1 MPAERGHTSAPAL
14 DRTAQY
20 LLTAAAGCVNAVGFL
35 VLGGVFTSVMTAN
48 LALLG
53 LGLGGGHPGTARL
66 AALTIVAYVTGV
78 VLGGRAAAGIGRE
91 PRRTGG
97 LRAALVAE
105 CALLWAVW
113 VFWVSVG
120 GEPGAAQRA
129 TLLAAS
135 SLAMGCQNGGVRVVT
150 GGAET
155 TAYMT
160 GALTGLVAE
169 GVRTRRLD
177 RHIALT
183 VVLIPV
189 GAALGGFA
197 VRWARLAAPALAAV
211 LVTLALLA
219 VVRAVPRRKRGP
231 RPGA

>member
-1 MPAERGHTSAPAL
+1 MPADRGHTSAPAL

-66 AALTIVAYVTGV
+66 AALAIVAYVVGV
-78 VLGGRAAAGIGRE
+78 LVGSRAAVGFGRRRHRIG
-91 PRRTGG
+91 GV
-97 LRAALVAE
+97 RAALMAE
-105 CALLWAVW
+105 CVLLWGVW
-113 VFWVSVG
+113 IFWLGVG

-129 TLLAAS
+129 ALLAAS
-135 SLAMGCQNGGVRVVT
+135 SLAMGCQNGGVRVLT

-160 GALTGLVAE
+160 GAITGLVAE
-169 GVRTRRLD
+169 AVQRRTFD
-177 RHIALT
+177 RHVALI
-183 VVLIPV
+183 VALIPV
-189 GAALGGFA
+189 GAALGGLA
-197 VRWARLAAPALAAV
+197 VRWARLGAPAISAV
-211 LVTLALLA
+211 LVTAALMA
-219 VVRAVPRRKRGP
+219 VVRAASGRKV
-231 RPGA
+231 RPGR

>member
-1 MPAERGHTSAPAL
+1 MPAERGHTSAPGL

-53 LGLGGGHPGTARL
+53 LGLGGGHPGTVRL
-66 AALTIVAYVTGV
+66 AALAIVAYVIGV
-78 VLGGRAAAGIGRE
+78 VLGSKAAVGFGRRPHRAGGV
-91 PRRTGG
+91 
-97 LRAALVAE
+97 RAALLAE
-105 CALLWAVW
+105 CVLLWGVW
-113 VFWVSVG
+113 IFWLSVG

-135 SLAMGCQNGGVRVVT
+135 SLAMGCQNGGVRIVT

-169 GVRTRRLD
+169 TVRARTFD
-177 RHIALT
+177 RHVALT

-197 VRWARLAAPALAAV
+197 VHWARLGAPAMAAA
-211 LVTLALLA
+211 LVTAAAL
-219 VVRAVPRRKRGP
+219 VVARAD
-231 RPGA
+231 

>member
-1 MPAERGHTSAPAL
+1 MPADRGHTSAPAL

-53 LGLGGGHPGTARL
+53 LGIGGGHPGTARL
-66 AALTIVAYVTGV
+66 AALAIVAYVVGV
-78 VLGGRAAAGIGRE
+78 VVGSKAAAVGLGR
-91 PRRTGG
+91 RRHRTGG
-97 LRAALVAE
+97 VRAALLAE
-105 CALLWAVW
+105 CVLLWGVW
-113 VFWVSVG
+113 IFWLGVG

-129 TLLAAS
+129 ALLAAS

-160 GALTGLVAE
+160 GAITGLVAQAVQR
-169 GVRTRRLD
+169 GTFD
-177 RHIALT
+177 RHVGLIVA
-183 VVLIPV
+183 LIPV
-189 GAALGGFA
+189 GAALGGLA
-197 VRWARLAAPALAAV
+197 VRWARLGAPAISAA
-211 LVTLALLA
+211 LVTAALLA
-219 VVRAVPRRKRGP
+219 VVRATSGKKPL
-231 RPGA
+231 PGR